1 MALSINQKGTIPIQN
16 VTGSTFTAK
25 LQNAGSSAVYP
36 EGTVFDCSAYKTA
49 TIDST
54 VIIRRAGT
62 TFLFGEGDFTMS
74 ASGQNMFDIQAPNV
88 TITGVSRSAK
98 DSLSTNGS
106 TRFVMTST
114 NGGYHIITTPDSG
127 NGWTSSDSLTIM
139 NVDLVGV
146 KSVYTSSGGTVS
158 YSTQGS
164 GGILLTEGNPDAS
177 GSNLNNIWINEV
189 LIDGARRH
197 GIMMYGGMASKI
209 QNTRVRNAGGHGF
222 YIAGSTTS
230 TSLDTCY
237 ASGCYLAGF
246 SIHNTTYSTLSN
258 CASDSNGLGYWMRNA
273 NSVTMSSCG
282 AEANQVRTSIPNSL
296 GITLPAQA
304 GTVTINDI
312 GSDNAGFVK
321 GTSFL
326 FTGGENI
333 TGISCYSKDPGNR
346 AGLPT
351 FLSKY
356 TAHIHG
362 VDGTTK
368 VNMDNFKAAGT
379 STTKYLYRLEDVYNF
394 HIDDLVN
401 TYDPENPTESPDG
414 SMTFVNQI
422 LDQGG
427 NNVFGDAAYSNSWT
441 GLRVTIANPEAGE
454 HVRVNQLNVPGRLS
468 IPVEPTHPAN
478 PEPGSIYFNNTLNKL
493 FMFSGTAW
501 FDTCCGT
508 APTPAPECVFPN
520 GGITEV
526 TPGIFP
532 ANTARLGN
540 KVYMLT
546 SGGDRSL
553 GVFDISTEQFTV
565 ILNEDNLPRLAPDRG
580 FTMGMG
586 LAYNSANNC
595 LYFTYGETAGT
606 DGTGVE
612 SYLGNAEH
620 IVKYDITANTTTVK
634 SIVQNDIV
642 TYEDPATSY
651 SRYQFYVYDGS
662 LYGITNSLAPFVNN
676 QRSLNIIIH
685 DLETLDSIDYIEGT
699 NMTAEVTFIG
709 IGTGVDAASDAG
721 FKYEFADQTGNM
733 LIRPSRYSVGEIP
746 YLYLVNLTDGTYSK
760 REFGTEV
767 IPDMGTGPTIVGSI
781 LTIAASEE
789 GTYFVTNSLEGKFYE
804 MEYTSF
810 TPLLTRTIGN
820 CGFMIERQV
829 NGNRILFYRKNTW
842 SEVTT
847 SLTTAFSCYNLTTDE
862 FLGDI
867 IAGTSSGQSY
877 FVNSILSNFSYGPPI
892 DGGSL
897 YPFIYS
903 SGGNPT
909 KIIKFCAPYAV

>member
-1 MALSINQKGTIPIQN
+1 MALSINQKGT
-16 VTGSTFTAK
+16 VALASVAGATFTAK
-25 LQNAGSSAVYP
+25 LQNAGSSSIYP
-36 EGTVFDCSAYKTA
+36 EGTVFDCSSYKSDTITA
-49 TIDST
+49 T

-74 ASGQNMFDIQAPNV
+74 VSSQNMFEIQAPNV
-88 TITGVSRSAK
+88 TIIGVSRSAK
-98 DSLSTNGS
+98 DSVSTNGS

-114 NGGYHIITTPDSG
+114 NGGYHVITTPTSG
-127 NGWTSSDSLTIM
+127 NAWASSDSLTIM

-146 KSVYTSSGGTVS
+146 KSVYTSNNGTAS
-158 YSTQGS
+158 FSTQGS

-246 SIHNTTYSTLSN
+246 CINDTSYSTLSN

-282 AEANQVRTSIPNSL
+282 AEANQVRSSIPNSL

-312 GSDNAGFVK
+312 GSDNVNFIK

-326 FTGGENI
+326 FTGGSNI
-333 TGISCYSKDPGNR
+333 TGSSCYSKDPGNS

-351 FLSKY
+351 FASKY

-362 VDGTTK
+362 AYGTEK
-368 VNMDNFKAAGT
+368 VNMDNFKATGD
-379 STTKYLYRLEDVYNF
+379 STVKYEYRLEDANNF

-401 TYDPENPTESPDG
+401 TYDPTNPIESPNG
-414 SMTFVNQI
+414 SNVTIAAI
-422 LDQGG
+422 LDQGVD
-427 NNVFGDAAYSNSWT
+427 NIFGDAAYSHSFYGRRIGIVDSESNY
-441 GLRVTIANPEAGE
+441 
-454 HVRVNQLNVPGRLS
+454 RVNQLNVPGRLN
-468 IPVEPTHPAN
+468 IPVEPAHPAD
-478 PEPGSIYFNNTLNKL
+478 PQSGSIYFNNVLNKL

-540 KVYMLT
+540 KVYMLSGGT
-546 SGGDRSL
+546 SGTL

-565 ILNEDNLPRLAPDRG
+565 ILNEANLPKLAPDRN
-580 FTMGMG
+580 FVMGMG

-595 LYFTYGETAGT
+595 LYFTYCEIAGT
-606 DGTGVE
+606 EATNNPE
-612 SYLGNAEH
+612 NYLGDAHH

-634 SIVQNDIV
+634 SIVQNDLV
-642 TYEDPATSY
+642 TYEDPTTSY

-662 LYGITNSLAPFVNN
+662 LHGITNSLGPFVTN

-685 DLETLDSIDYIEGT
+685 DLETLDSIDYIEGAD
-699 NMTAEVTFIG
+699 MTAEVTFIG
-709 IGTGVDAASDAG
+709 VGGGVDAATDAG

-746 YLYLVNLTDGTYSK
+746 YLYLVNLTGGTYSK

-829 NGNRILFYRKNTW
+829 NGNRLLFYRKNTW

-847 SLTTAFSCYNLTTDE
+847 SLITAFSCYNLTTDE
-862 FLGDI
+862 FLGDV
-867 IAGTSSGQSY
+867 IASTSSGQSY
-877 FVNSILSNFSYGPPI
+877 FVNSILSNSYYGPPI

-903 SGGNPT
+903 SGGSLT
-909 KIIKFCAPYAV
+909 KIIKFCAPYVV